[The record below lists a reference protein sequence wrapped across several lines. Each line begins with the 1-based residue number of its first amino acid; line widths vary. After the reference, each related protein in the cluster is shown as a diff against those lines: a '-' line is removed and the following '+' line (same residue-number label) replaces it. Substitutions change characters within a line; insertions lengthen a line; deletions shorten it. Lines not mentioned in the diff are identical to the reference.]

1 VRQLPPAYLSLAQW
15 LLAWEAQGSVSP
27 SPIDAA
33 EAVLGKL
40 HGEMARLIGSDG
52 YRAVLTRAL
61 HLAQAEYPF
70 LGNGAVKSEGSTY
83 TALLEGLRASL
94 AGVSQA
100 EVRDSL
106 AVVLGNVLWLLGTFI
121 GADLARRQVRLVWP
135 DAPGLGASPT
145 SEEDK

>member
-1 VRQLPPAYLSLAQW
+1 MRQVPPAYLSLAQW
-15 LLAWEAQGSVSP
+15 LLAWEAQGSGSADP
-27 SPIDAA
+27 LGAA

-61 HLAQAEYPF
+61 HLAEAEHPF
-70 LGNGAVKSEGSTY
+70 LGKGAAKPEGATY

-100 EVRDSL
+100 EIRDRL
-106 AVVLGNVLWLLGTFI
+106 AAVLGNVLWLLGTFI

-135 DAPGLGASPT
+135 DAPGLGESPT
-145 SEEDK
+145 SEVDK